1 MKKAEKKYLKIFDQS
16 FPNNFITELWGRQT
30 MSDFIHKTQY
40 KGLSFM
46 FHWN

>member
-1 MKKAEKKYLKIFDQS
+1 MKRAENEYLKYLTKAFQTH
-16 FPNNFITELWGRQT
+16 FITELWERQT